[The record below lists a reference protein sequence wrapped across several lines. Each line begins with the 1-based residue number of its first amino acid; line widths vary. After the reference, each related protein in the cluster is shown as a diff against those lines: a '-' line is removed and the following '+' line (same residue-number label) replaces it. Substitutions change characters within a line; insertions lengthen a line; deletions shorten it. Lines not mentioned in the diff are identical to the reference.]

1 MEEKVCLAGAPPRA
15 VMNDIMHSCA
25 ARRGQRSTEPA
36 DPETIVRHRCGLD
49 LAGSG
54 PRACSGSGV
63 PSRIR
68 ASCCS
73 ASPRLPHRP
82 RRRGHQG
89 IFALRMLLLP
99 PLLRLFGDFDSVL
112 WNPSPPH
119 VSKAWPVAAL
129 LLSPARLG
137 CARWQ
142 LAEQAERA
150 SFVSPARTDALRREC
165 PALPCP
171 AIHNVNWN
179 PPPSTTPFLRFSLPA
194 H

>member
-112 WNPSPPH
+112 WNPSPPRLQGL
-119 VSKAWPVAAL
+119 ARCCVAAE
-129 LLSPARLG
+129 PCAARMREVAAGRAGRESEL
-137 CARWQ
+137 R
-142 LAEQAERA
+142 LAGADGRVA
-150 SFVSPARTDALRREC
+150 TGVSC
-165 PALPCP
+165 PTLPC
-171 AIHNVNWN
+171 H
-179 PPPSTTPFLRFSLPA
+179 S
-194 H
+194 

>member
-1 MEEKVCLAGAPPRA
+1 MSIQTALKAKSLSRVASAPGPVLPLLLLNSWGSMAMEEKVCLAGAPPRA

-112 WNPSPPH
+112 WNPSPPT
-119 VSKAWPVAAL
+119 
-129 LLSPARLG
+129 SPRLG
-137 CARWQ
+137 P
-142 LAEQAERA
+142 L
-150 SFVSPARTDALRREC
+150 LRC
-165 PALPCP
+165 C
-171 AIHNVNWN
+171 
-179 PPPSTTPFLRFSLPA
+179 
-194 H
+194 